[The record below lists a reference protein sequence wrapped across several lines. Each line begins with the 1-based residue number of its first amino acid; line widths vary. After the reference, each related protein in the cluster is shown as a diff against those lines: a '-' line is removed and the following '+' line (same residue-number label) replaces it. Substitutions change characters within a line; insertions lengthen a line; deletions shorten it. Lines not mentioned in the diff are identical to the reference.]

1 MIEAILLDVDGTLT
15 NGRKE
20 ITPKTEAAL
29 RAAEAAGIRLVLA
42 SGRTDNGLSRFGR
55 QLGMYEHDGVF
66 VSTTAQ
72 RPWTARQE
80 RFSSTRP

>member
-29 RAAEAAGIRLVLA
+29 RAAEAAGIRLVLHWYHQ
-42 SGRTDNGLSRFGR
+42 SDNLIF
-55 QLGMYEHDGVF
+55 F
-66 VSTTAQ
+66 FCTT
-72 RPWTARQE
+72 R
-80 RFSSTRP
+80 